1 MIDPEVAKFFGPVIG
16 ILFSVAAI
24 TAVIKIIRGPAILDR
39 VVGTDV
45 LLATIMCGLGGYIAF
60 SGRHDLLVVLLV
72 FSLFGFVGSVSVSR
86 YVSRTPTSELTD
98 FAGGTAHDAVDA
110 DEFDHSES
118 PHHASARGA
127 DGKQVRL

>member
-1 MIDPEVAKFFGPVIG
+1 MIDSQVATYFGPVIG
-16 ILFSVAAI
+16 ILFAVASVI
-24 TAVIKIIRGPAILDR
+24 AVIKIIRGPAILDR
-39 VVGTDV
+39 VLGTDV
-45 LLATIMCGLGGYIAF
+45 LLATIMCGLGAYIAF

-86 YVSRTPTSELTD
+86 YVSRTPPSELTD
-98 FAGGTAHDAVDA
+98 FAGGMAHDAVDA